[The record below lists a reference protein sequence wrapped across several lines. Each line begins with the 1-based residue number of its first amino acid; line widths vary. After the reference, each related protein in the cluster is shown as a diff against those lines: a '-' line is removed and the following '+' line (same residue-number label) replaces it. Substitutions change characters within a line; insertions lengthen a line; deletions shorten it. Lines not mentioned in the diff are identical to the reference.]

1 MSKQFKPLHEQIADK
16 LIAEFKAGTSPF
28 QKPVKDNGMPAF
40 VTPVNPITGK
50 GYSALNAINL
60 ALKGFDDPRWMS
72 SNTASFNKYRVITGS
87 KATLINFPKKNE
99 IQAIRN
105 PDGEKIKD
113 EAGVTK
119 TKTIEFDKIQ
129 NGKAFL
135 FNAEQIRDI
144 PPLEEWLQ
152 ETQDETLSP
161 NERAEKMIRESGATI
176 IHGGEEAFYDK
187 IEDVI
192 YLPEKEAFENDTK
205 YYQTA
210 IHQLAHWTGHESRL
224 NRPMEGRFGS
234 MDYAKEELRAAI
246 GAMLVGGELKIGNH
260 FGPHAAYTPAWSK
273 LLKDDPFEI
282 SRASSD
288 AQKIAN
294 VLLGKGPKQELE
306 QSASEEQHFS
316 QDNGNPSN
324 DGIDDEPGPQLKKDS
339 PVSQTISK
347 GEEIPYN
354 NTTYK
359 VLDKK
364 GKTFE
369 MEKEDTGERFKIK
382 ATDQVFLN
390 LVEARNNPQ
399 KEELEVAVEQEQ
411 TQRIGR

>member
-16 LIAEFKAGTSPF
+16 LIAAFKAGTSPF

-40 VTPVNPITGK
+40 ITPVNPITGK

-60 ALKGFDDPRWMS
+60 SLKGFDDPRWMS
-72 SNTASFNKYRVITGS
+72 SNTASFNNYRVITGS

-99 IQAIRN
+99 IQAVRN
-105 PDGEKIKD
+105 PDGQKIKD
-113 EAGVTK
+113 DAGVTK
-119 TKTIEFDKIQ
+119 TKTVEFDKVQ
-129 NGKAFL
+129 TAKAFL
-135 FNAEQIRDI
+135 FNAEQISDI
-144 PPLEEWLQ
+144 PSLEEWLQ
-152 ETQDETLSP
+152 ETQDESLSP
-161 NERAEKMIRESGATI
+161 IERAEKMISESGANI
-176 IHGGEEAFYDK
+176 VHGGEEAFYDK
-187 IEDVI
+187 VKDVI
-192 YLPEKEAFENDTK
+192 HLPEKEAFENETK
-205 YYQTA
+205 YFQAA
-210 IHQLAHWTGHESRL
+210 IHQLAHWTGHASRL
-224 NRPMEGRFGS
+224 NRPMEGKFAS

-246 GAMLVGGELKIGNH
+246 GAMLIGGDLKLGNN

-273 LLKDDPFEI
+273 MLKDDPFEI

-294 VLLGKGPKQELE
+294 MLLGNGPKKELK
-306 QSASEEQHFS
+306 QSESEAQHFS
-316 QDNGNPSN
+316 QDNGNTVN
-324 DGIDDEPGPQLKKDS
+324 EGVDDEPGPDLKQDA
-339 PVSQTISK
+339 PVSQTLTK

-354 NTTYK
+354 NTIYK

-382 ATDQVFLN
+382 ATDQVFSN

-399 KEELEVAVEQEQ
+399 KEDLEIVAEENQ
-411 TQRIGR
+411 TQKIGR